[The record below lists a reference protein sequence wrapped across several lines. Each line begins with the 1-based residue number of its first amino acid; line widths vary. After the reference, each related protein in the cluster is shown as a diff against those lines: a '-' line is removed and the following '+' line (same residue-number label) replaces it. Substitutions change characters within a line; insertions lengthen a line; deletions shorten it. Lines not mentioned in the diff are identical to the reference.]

1 MNRGVPQL
9 KKLTVR
15 WCNWGGSSRGMIE
28 FIQHG
33 LVPFAHENPSC
44 EIVTELKR
52 GRHPCLFAE
61 YVRGFDKAV
70 GVKNRSA
77 EEISAV
83 VAALRDSSGRKMKP
97 MKKPVLSRA
106 RSVQGRWTAALP

>member
-1 MNRGVPQL
+1 MDAGTNAKNMLENKEVPL
-9 KKLTVR
+9 L
-15 WCNWGGSSRGMIE
+15 
-28 FIQHG
+28 HG
-33 LVPFAHENPSC
+33 
-44 EIVTELKR
+44 
-52 GRHPCLFAE
+52 
-61 YVRGFDKAV
+61 YV

-77 EEISAV
+77 QEISAV